1 MSDTYS
7 PTAELVQERVIRSIC
22 WSCSAACGVLV
33 HVKDGVI
40 RKIEGD
46 PQHPRT
52 KGSLC
57 SKGLATLQMQYHP
70 QRLTYPMKRIGERGA
85 GQWQRI
91 SWQEALDTIA
101 SKLRQIRQE
110 SGPEA
115 VAVISGGSKPVLSHS
130 RRFANA
136 LGTPNHGS
144 VPHICSR
151 PYGGVARSVIGSPL
165 EYDIANAKCIVC
177 VGSNWLHTQWAQHCY
192 AVEFMTAKKNGAHII
207 TIDPRFSMTADHSTH
222 WLQVRPGTDGAL
234 LLAWLSVIINEGLY
248 DKEFVENWTTG
259 FPELKEH
266 TLPFT
271 PEWAAEITWLEA
283 DKIRETARIYATT
296 NPACITVGVGL
307 EQTLAT
313 QGALHALCA
322 LAAITGNVDVQGG
335 NIIEVSPF
343 PVHARTDLAGSSLL
357 PREVKKPLSA
367 IPLIP
372 GAMAGHAVWNAILTG
387 QPYPIQAV
395 LVHGGNPLVSNE
407 DARQLVFAA
416 LQIVDFLVVMD
427 IFPTPTAEMADIL
440 LPAATWLEKDDLNHR
455 RALVSA
461 SPKIV
466 EPVGEAKDDREV
478 FIEILKRLGLTYGAG
493 SVREIL
499 DRLLSSIGLNYD
511 QMKEKGYLVHPFEE
525 EKYVK
530 GLLRSD
536 GERGFNTSSGKI
548 ELYCDHFAQ
557 LGLSPLPHYQEP
569 PESPYSTPELCQ
581 EYPLIL
587 TNGGR
592 RPNYLHTQFRQL
604 SWLRRLAPEPEIDI
618 HPETATSLG
627 ICNGDWVMVE
637 GTHGRFSQKARLT
650 HGIHPKVVHAEFG
663 WWFPEESAS
672 EGQLHGAWKANVN
685 VLTKHVPQDPAC
697 GSTPLRAMLCKVY
710 KAEGV
715 APSDRQTEG

>member
-1 MSDTYS
+1 VSDTHPS
-7 PTAELVQERVIRSIC
+7 TVKPMQETIIRSTC

-33 HVKDGVI
+33 YVKEGMI
-40 RKIEGD
+40 WRIEGD

-57 SKGLATLQMQYHP
+57 SKGLATTQMQYHP
-70 QRLTYPMKRIGERGA
+70 QRLTHPMKRVGKRGA
-85 GQWQRI
+85 GQWRRI

-110 SGPEA
+110 NGPEA

-165 EYDIANAKCIVC
+165 EYDITNAKCIVC

-192 AVEFMTAKKNGAHII
+192 AAEFMTAKKSGAHII
-207 TIDPRFSMTADHSTH
+207 TIDPRFSMTANHSTD
-222 WLQVRPGTDGAL
+222 WLQIRPGADGAL
-234 LLAWLSVIINEGLY
+234 LLAWLHVIINEGLY
-248 DKEFVENWTTG
+248 DEKFVEDWTTG

-266 TLPFT
+266 VQSFS
-271 PEWAAEITWLEA
+271 PEWAAKITWLEA
-283 DKIRETARIYATT
+283 DQIRETARIYATT
-296 NPACITVGVGL
+296 KPACITVGVGL

-322 LAAITGNVDVQGG
+322 LAAITGNIDVQGG
-335 NIIEVSPF
+335 NIIEMSPF
-343 PVHARTDLAGSSLL
+343 PAHAQRDFAGSSLL
-357 PREVKKPLSA
+357 PREARKPLSA

-372 GAMAGHAVWNAILTG
+372 GAIAGYAVWKAILTG

-407 DARQLVFAA
+407 DARRLVFAA
-416 LQIVDFLVVMD
+416 LQKVNFLVVMD

-478 FIEILKRLGLTYGAG
+478 FIEILKRLGLTYGAD
-493 SVREIL
+493 SVMETL
-499 DRLLSSIGLNYD
+499 DQLLSSIRMTYQQLR
-511 QMKEKGYLVHPFEE
+511 ERGYLVSPFEE
-525 EKYVK
+525 RKYTT
-530 GLLRSD
+530 GRLRVD
-536 GERGFNTSSGKI
+536 GERGFNTPSGKV
-548 ELYCDHFAQ
+548 ELCCNHFAE
-557 LGLSPLPHYQEP
+557 LGLPCLPHYQEP
-569 PESPYSTPELCQ
+569 PEGPYSTPELLR

-592 RPNYLHTQFRQL
+592 RPNYIHTQFRQL
-604 SWLRRLAPEPEIDI
+604 SWLRQLAPEPEVEI
-618 HPETATSLG
+618 HPETAASLG
-627 ICNGDWVMVE
+627 ICEDDWVVVE
-637 GTHGRFSQKARLT
+637 GTHGRFCQKARLT
-650 HGIHPKVVHAEFG
+650 RGIHPKVVHAEFG
-663 WWFPEESAS
+663 WWFPEEPADG
-672 EGQLHGAWKANVN
+672 GQLHGAWKANVN

-697 GSTPLRAMLCKVY
+697 GSTPLRAMLCKIY
-710 KAEGV
+710 RIEGTS
-715 APSDRQTEG
+715 PSDRRTEG